1 VEDVTAHLDAYEFD
15 RTARALYDFIWSE
28 YCDWYLEMAKVDLQE
43 GTRERGNA
51 GTRQERRNAVQHTL
65 WYVLS
70 HTMKLLHP
78 IMPFITEEIWQH
90 LPHDGPSIVIS
101 PWPQPLSGWTDPP
114 AEREMN
120 TLMAVVRAIRSLR
133 TELSVPPAQRVPLSL
148 RAGKEAQ
155 QILERTRPYLA
166 VLARVDPIRFD
177 APGTPLPAGSVTTVL
192 AEAEIAI
199 PLGGLIDVPAER
211 SRLQKT
217 LAATRMEMERLQQR
231 LEDRDFTGRAP
242 ADVVSQQRQ
251 RAEELHAKTRRLQEL
266 LASLSS
272 VK

>member
-1 VEDVTAHLDAYEFD
+1 
-15 RTARALYDFIWSE
+15 
-28 YCDWYLEMAKVDLQE
+28 
-43 GTRERGNA
+43 
-51 GTRQERRNAVQHTL
+51 
-65 WYVLS
+65 
-70 HTMKLLHP
+70 
-78 IMPFITEEIWQH
+78 MPFITEEIWQH
-90 LPHDGPSIVIS
+90 LPHDGPSIMIS
-101 PWPQPLSGWTDPP
+101 PWAQPPSRRTDPA

-120 TLMAVVRAIRSLR
+120 ALMAVVRAIRSLR
-133 TELSVPPAQRVPLSL
+133 TELSIPPAQRVPLSL
-148 RAGKEAQ
+148 RAGKEGQ

-177 APGTPLPAGSVTTVL
+177 APGTPRPAGSVTTVL

-199 PLGGLIDVPAER
+199 PLGGLIDVPTER

-242 ADVVSQQRQ
+242 ADVVSHQRR
-251 RAEELHAKTRRLQEL
+251 RAEELRAKTQRLQEL
-266 LASLSS
+266 LDSLSS